1 MNTRTEEKRVEVGK
15 KRKRGSG
22 RGALLILAAVFIMSA
37 GARLMSGTGAAIARE
52 LSQLGAADST
62 EADTFGESCEPDS
75 ATATL
80 LKSLRTRETKISI
93 EEKSL
98 SQKMKAFEL
107 ARAEFA
113 QNIAALKKAE
123 EQLAAT
129 MTVASSAAQDDLDK
143 LTAVYESMKPK
154 DAAALFEQ
162 MSPDFAAGFLARMR
176 SDIAAPVLAGL
187 KPETAYTISV
197 ILAGRNANAP
207 RE

>member
-1 MNTRTEEKRVEVGK
+1 MTLKIDPKHPKKVD
-15 KRKRGSG
+15 KRKPKSG
-22 RGALLILAAVFIMSA
+22 RGALLILAVVFIMSA
-37 GARLMSGTGAAIARE
+37 GARLMSGTGEAIARE
-52 LSQLGAADST
+52 LSQIGTAD
-62 EADTFGESCEPDS
+62 EMHAGNVNGSCEPDT

-80 LKSLRTRETKISI
+80 LASLLDRESQISE

-98 SQKMKAFEL
+98 AQKMKAFEL
-107 ARAEFA
+107 ARIEFTE
-113 QNIAALKKAE
+113 NMAALQEAE
-123 EQLAAT
+123 KRLAAT
-129 MTVASSAAQDDLDK
+129 MSIASSAAQDDLDK

-162 MSPDFAAGFLARMR
+162 MSPDFAAGFLGRMR
-176 SDIAAPVLAGL
+176 SDAAASVLTGL

>member
-1 MNTRTEEKRVEVGK
+1 MNTPTNPKRVKVTK

-22 RGALLILAAVFIMSA
+22 RGALLILSVVFVMSA
-37 GARLMSGTGAAIARE
+37 GARLVSGTGAAIARE
-52 LSQLGAADST
+52 ISQIGTSNST
-62 EADTFGESCEPDS
+62 EVDTYGASCEPDS

-80 LKSLRTRETKISI
+80 LASLRSREAKISI
-93 EEKSL
+93 AEKSL

-107 ARAEFA
+107 AKTAFT
-113 QNIAALKKAE
+113 QNMAALKSAE
-123 EQLAAT
+123 ERLAAT
-129 MTVASSAAQDDLDK
+129 MNIASSAAQDDLDK

-154 DAAALFEQ
+154 EAAALFEQ

-207 RE
+207 SE

>member
-1 MNTRTEEKRVEVGK
+1 MNAPTTPKPAKVIK
-15 KRKRGSG
+15 KRKRRAGQ
-22 RGALLILAAVFIMSA
+22 GALLILSVVFVMSA

-52 LSQLGAADST
+52 LSQLAVDPT
-62 EADTFGESCEPDS
+62 EADTYNAACEPDS
-75 ATATL
+75 ATAAL
-80 LKSLRTRETKISI
+80 LASLRNREANVSTK
-93 EEKSL
+93 EKSL

-107 ARAEFA
+107 AKAEFT
-113 QNIAALKKAE
+113 QNMAALKNAE
-123 EQLAAT
+123 ERLTAT

-207 RE
+207 SE

>member
-1 MNTRTEEKRVEVGK
+1 MKTKAPSK
-15 KRKRGSG
+15 PQSKRKKTKRRSG

-52 LSQLGAADST
+52 LSQLGGSDESQPDDLAEMCTSDAET
-62 EADTFGESCEPDS
+62 EI
-75 ATATL
+75 L
-80 LKSLRTRETKISI
+80 LVSLHGREAQILQK
-93 EEKSL
+93 EQVL

-107 ARAEFA
+107 ARTEFA
-113 QNIAALKKAE
+113 KNMAE
-123 EQLAAT
+123 LQEAEKRLAAT
-129 MTVASSAAQDDLDK
+129 MTIASSAAQDDLDK
-143 LTAVYESMKPK
+143 LTAVYENMKPK

-176 SDIAAPVLAGL
+176 SDAAAPILAGL